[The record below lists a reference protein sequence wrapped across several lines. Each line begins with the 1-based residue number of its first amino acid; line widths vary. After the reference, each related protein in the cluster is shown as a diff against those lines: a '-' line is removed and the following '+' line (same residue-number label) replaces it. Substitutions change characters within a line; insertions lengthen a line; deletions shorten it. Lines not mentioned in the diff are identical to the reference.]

1 MLSNISKIEK
11 LSSRVIRILGCNSSP
26 MTLQGTNTY
35 LVGTG
40 KSRILIDT
48 GSPSVPE
55 YTKNLKSC
63 LQSFGE
69 NFPIKLQALV
79 LTHWHEDH
87 VGGIKDVLNE
97 VVEEKCL
104 PLLKFPLSENEKPPG
119 NLSSTYTFLSD
130 GEIIKTEGATLKVV
144 FTPGHTEDHISLHL
158 LEENAIFCADCVLGE
173 GTAVFEDLYDYMN
186 SLNILLEYKPS
197 LMYPGHGKVISDP
210 VQHISNYISHRMN
223 REMQILSF
231 LENCKCPVTSVDIV
245 VGVYKGLSENLIKAA
260 EKNVLNHLSK
270 LVKDGKVKVFD
281 NKWEFKPKL

>member
-1 MLSNISKIEK
+1 MLSKINKIEK
-11 LSSRVIRILGCNSSP
+11 LSSRVIRILGCNPSP

-40 KSRILIDT
+40 NSRILIDT

-55 YTKNLKSC
+55 YTKNLKNC

-69 NFPIKLQALV
+69 KFPIKLQALV

-97 VVEEKCL
+97 LVVEKSL
-104 PLLKFPLSENEKPPG
+104 PLFKFPLSENEQPPG
-119 NLSSTYTFLSD
+119 NLSSKYTFLSD

-144 FTPGHTEDHISLHL
+144 FTPGHTKDHISLHL
-158 LEENAIFCADCVLGE
+158 LEENTIFCADCVLGE

-186 SLNILLEYKPS
+186 SLKILLDCKPS

-210 VQHISNYISHRMN
+210 VLHISNYISHRMN
-223 REMQILSF
+223 RERQIISF
-231 LENCKCPVTSVDIV
+231 LENCNCPVTSIDIV
-245 VGVYKGLSENLIKAA
+245 VGVYKGLPHNLIKAA
-260 EKNVLNHLSK
+260 EINVLNHLSK
-270 LVKDGKVKVFD
+270 LVKDAKVKLID
-281 NKWEFKPKL
+281 NKWEIKPKL